1 MATPKKKVTT
11 KKAPVKK
18 TVAKKAVAKKPTTKS
33 QSKKNVELQS
43 FRPSRSPQPFMTFRV
58 TRQTVYWLVFG
69 VVVLAL
75 GAWVVHLNYKVQ
87 AIYDQIDANNLI
99 IETLTL
105 PEESK
110 EVEK

>member
-11 KKAPVKK
+11 KKAPTKK
-18 TVAKKAVAKKPTTKS
+18 TVVKKPTAKS

-43 FRPSRSPQPFMTFRV
+43 FRPSRNPQPFMTFRI

-69 VVVLAL
+69 IVVLAL

-110 EVEK
+110 GVEK